1 MFMTPPSFPP
11 LSVATTSVQY
21 TTQQC
26 LSILSLWFLS
36 IELEDGNFELT
47 RLSHVK
53 AQMGKAELSHPL
65 VVFITTT
72 TFAVHLTPTSA
83 VSGDATVSH
92 SRKSNSGKKNM
103 NNVSQSLGFF
113 LYHRMIQFES
123 IGKQRILSH
132 MYDDID
138 PLYVSSP

>member
-1 MFMTPPSFPP
+1 MTPPSFPP

-36 IELEDGNFELT
+36 IELEDVNFELT
-47 RLSHVK
+47 RLNHVK
-53 AQMGKAELSHPL
+53 VQMGKAELSHPL

-72 TFAVHLTPTSA
+72 TFAVHLTPTCA
-83 VSGDATVSH
+83 VSGDTTVSH
-92 SRKSNSGKKNM
+92 SRKSNSSKKNM
-103 NNVSQSLGFF
+103 NNVSQSLGFS
-113 LYHRMIQFES
+113 YHRMIRFES
-123 IGKQRILSH
+123 TGKQRILSH
-132 MYDDID
+132 VYDDID

>member
-1 MFMTPPSFPP
+1 
-11 LSVATTSVQY
+11 
-21 TTQQC
+21 
-26 LSILSLWFLS
+26 
-36 IELEDGNFELT
+36 
-47 RLSHVK
+47 
-53 AQMGKAELSHPL
+53 MGKAELSHPL

-72 TFAVHLTPTSA
+72 AFAVHLTPTSA

-123 IGKQRILSH
+123 TGKQRILSH